1 MSSTLFN
8 FKIIDSHTGGEPTR
22 MVYDGFPE
30 LVGETMQDKLQYF
43 KQNFDHLR
51 QSIILEP
58 RGNDVLVGALL
69 FPATNPK
76 ATASVIFFN
85 NAGYLGMCGHGT
97 IGVIVS
103 LAYQRKISAGVHWL
117 ETPVGLVKATLHDD
131 GSCSVQNV
139 PSYRYK
145 KQVDVHVPELGRIRG
160 DIAWGGNW
168 FFLVSEHGQDIQ
180 ANNVEKLTQVTMQIK
195 QALIA
200 ANITGENGGEIDH
213 IELFADSDDDQVD
226 SKNFVLC
233 PGSAYDRSPCG
244 TGTSAKLA
252 CLAADNRLAPEQ
264 LWQQQGIVGS
274 VFTGSYEHATE
285 LNTELNTD
293 LITKLNNA
301 AGTAYPAQTI
311 IPTIRGHAYVCAET
325 TLIVQE
331 DDPFKWGIPS

>member
-1 MSSTLFN
+1 MAAILYN

-22 MVYDGFPE
+22 MVYEGFPE
-30 LVGETMQDKLQYF
+30 LIGDTIQDKLNHF

-103 LAYQRKISAGVHWL
+103 LAYQQKITAGSHWL
-117 ETPVGLVKATLHDD
+117 ETPVGLVQAVLHED

-145 KQVDVHVPELGRIRG
+145 KQVAVTVPKLGLIHG

-168 FFLVSEHGQDIQ
+168 FFLVSDHGQDIQ
-180 ANNVEKLTQVTMQIK
+180 ADNVKQLTQVTMQIK
-195 QALIA
+195 QALVT
-200 ANITGENGGEIDH
+200 ANITGENGCEIDH
-213 IELFADSDDDQVD
+213 IELFADSKDDNIN

-233 PGSAYDRSPCG
+233 PGAAYDRSPCG

-252 CLAADNRLAPEQ
+252 CLAADNKLAAGQ
-264 LWQQQGIVGS
+264 LWRQQGVVGS
-274 VFTGSYEHATE
+274 VFTGSYQLANSAHH
-285 LNTELNTD
+285 TD
-293 LITKLNNA
+293 NH
-301 AGTAYPAQTI
+301 YSEPTI
-311 IPTIRGHAYVCAET
+311 IPTICGHAYVCSET
-325 TLIVQE
+325 ALIVQE

>member
-1 MSSTLFN
+1 
-8 FKIIDSHTGGEPTR
+8 
-22 MVYDGFPE
+22 
-30 LVGETMQDKLQYF
+30 
-43 KQNFDHLR
+43 
-51 QSIILEP
+51 
-58 RGNDVLVGALL
+58 
-69 FPATNPK
+69 
-76 ATASVIFFN
+76 
-85 NAGYLGMCGHGT
+85 MCGHGT

-103 LAYQRKISAGVHWL
+103 LAYQQKISAGVHWL

-145 KQVDVHVPELGRIRG
+145 KQVEVHVPELGLICG

-195 QALIA
+195 QALVA
-200 ANITGENGGEIDH
+200 ANITGENSSEIDH
-213 IELFADSDDDQVD
+213 IELFADSDDTQVD

-252 CLAADNRLAPEQ
+252 CLAADNKLAPEK
-264 LWQQQGIVGS
+264 LWQQQGVVGS
-274 VFTGSYEHATE
+274 VFTGSYQYVS
-285 LNTELNTD
+285 ELNTD
-293 LITKLNNA
+293 LSTDLSTRLNNP
-301 AGTAYPAQTI
+301 AGAAYPAQTI
-311 IPTIRGHAYVCAET
+311 IPTICGHAYVCAET
-325 TLIVQE
+325 TLMVQE

>member
-1 MSSTLFN
+1 MTSSLFN

-22 MVYDGFPE
+22 MVYDGFPY
-30 LVGETMQDKLQYF
+30 LVGDTIQDKLQCF

-69 FPATNPK
+69 LPATNPK
-76 ATASVIFFN
+76 ATAGVIFFN
-85 NAGYLGMCGHGT
+85 NTGYLGMCGHGT
-97 IGVIVS
+97 IGVIIS
-103 LAYQRKISAGVHWL
+103 LAYQQKISAGVHWL

-145 KQVDVHVPELGRIRG
+145 KHVEVQVPELGLIRG

-180 ANNVEKLTQVTMQIK
+180 ASNVKQLTQVTMQIK
-195 QALIA
+195 RALIA

-213 IELFADSDDDQVD
+213 IELFADSDDTQAD

-233 PGSAYDRSPCG
+233 PGGAYDRSPCG

-252 CLAADNRLAPEQ
+252 CLAADNRLAPDE
-264 LWQQQGIVGS
+264 LWQQQGVVGS
-274 VFTGSYEHATE
+274 VFTGSYQYASQ
-285 LNTELNTD
+285 LNTPLDNS
-293 LITKLNNA
+293 
-301 AGTAYPAQTI
+301 AGTAYPKHTI
-311 IPTIRGHAYVCAET
+311 IPTICGHAYVCAET

-331 DDPFKWGIPS
+331 DDPFKWGIPSQ

>member
-1 MSSTLFN
+1 MASTLFN

-22 MVYDGFPE
+22 MVYEGFPE
-30 LVGETMQDKLQYF
+30 LSGETIQDKLQYF
-43 KQNFDHLR
+43 KQHFDHLR

-76 ATASVIFFN
+76 ATTSVIFFN
-85 NAGYLGMCGHGT
+85 NTGYLGMCGHGT

-103 LAYQRKISAGVHWL
+103 LAYQQKISVGVHWL
-117 ETPVGLVKATLHDD
+117 ETPVGLVQATLHDD

-145 KQVDVHVPELGRIRG
+145 KQIEVKVPELGLIHG

-180 ANNVEKLTQVTMQIK
+180 ANNVNKLTQVCLQIK
-195 QALIA
+195 QALTA

-213 IELFADSDDDQVD
+213 IELFADSKDIQVD
-226 SKNFVLC
+226 SRNFVLC
-233 PGSAYDRSPCG
+233 PGAAYDRSPCG

-252 CLAADNRLAPEQ
+252 CLAADNELAPEQ
-264 LWQQQGIVGS
+264 LWRQQGVVDS
-274 VFTGSYEHATE
+274 VFTGSYQSA
-285 LNTELNTD
+285 TD
-293 LITKLNNA
+293 LKNSSSTI
-301 AGTAYPAQTI
+301 YPDNTI
-311 IPTIRGHAYVCAET
+311 IPTICGHAYVCAET
-325 TLIVQE
+325 TLIVQQ

>member
-1 MSSTLFN
+1 MAAILYN

-22 MVYDGFPE
+22 MVYEGFPE
-30 LVGETMQDKLQYF
+30 LIGDTIQDKLHHF

-103 LAYQRKISAGVHWL
+103 LAYQQKITAGTHWL
-117 ETPVGLVKATLHDD
+117 ETPVGLVQAVLHED

-145 KQVDVHVPELGRIRG
+145 KQVAVTVPELGLIHG

-180 ANNVEKLTQVTMQIK
+180 ADNVKQLTQVTMQIK
-195 QALIA
+195 QALVT
-200 ANITGENGGEIDH
+200 ANITGENGCEIDH
-213 IELFADSDDDQVD
+213 IELFADSKDDNIN

-233 PGSAYDRSPCG
+233 PGAAYDRSPCG

-252 CLAADNRLAPEQ
+252 CLAADNKLATGQ
-264 LWQQQGIVGS
+264 LWRQQGVVGS
-274 VFTGSYEHATE
+274 VFTGSYQLANSAHH
-285 LNTELNTD
+285 TD
-293 LITKLNNA
+293 NH
-301 AGTAYPAQTI
+301 YSEPTI
-311 IPTIRGHAYVCAET
+311 IPTICGHAYVCAET

>member
-1 MSSTLFN
+1 MAAILYN

-22 MVYDGFPE
+22 MVYEGFPE
-30 LVGETMQDKLQYF
+30 LIGDTIQDKLHHF

-85 NAGYLGMCGHGT
+85 NTGYLGMCGHGT

-103 LAYQRKISAGVHWL
+103 LAYQQKITAGTHWL
-117 ETPVGLVKATLHDD
+117 ETPVGLVQAVLHED

-145 KQVDVHVPELGRIRG
+145 KQVAVTVPELGLIHG

-168 FFLVSEHGQDIQ
+168 FFLVSDHGQDIQ
-180 ANNVEKLTQVTMQIK
+180 ANNVKQLTQVTMQIK
-195 QALIA
+195 QALVT
-200 ANITGENGGEIDH
+200 ANITGENGCEIDH
-213 IELFADSDDDQVD
+213 IELFADSKDDNIN

-233 PGSAYDRSPCG
+233 PGAAYDRSPCG

-252 CLAADNRLAPEQ
+252 CLAADNKLATGQ
-264 LWQQQGIVGS
+264 LWRQQGVVGS
-274 VFTGSYEHATE
+274 VFTGSYQLANSAHH
-285 LNTELNTD
+285 TD
-293 LITKLNNA
+293 NH
-301 AGTAYPAQTI
+301 YSEPTI
-311 IPTIRGHAYVCAET
+311 IPTICGHAYVCSET